1 MDGDNYSAQV
11 IGALTPF
18 LWHILLTQITDIK
31 NHSAEVHAVA
41 GAMHSLPVFEIE
53 GKGGASESLAIPP
66 IAIGIVGYRCIGLGA
81 SLVLIRMRSDDEI
94 ETMISSIR
102 NRNEIEEVVE
112 AELLDSEN

>member
-1 MDGDNYSAQV
+1 M
-11 IGALTPF
+11 
-18 LWHILLTQITDIK
+18 WHIILDPNKLTSG
-31 NHSAEVHAVA
+31 NHSVEVHAVA
-41 GAMHSLPVFEIE
+41 GAMHSLPVFFEIE
-53 GKGGASESLAIPP
+53 VTGGASESLAIPP
-66 IAIGIVGYRCIGLGA
+66 IAIGSVVIVALAWVA